1 MPLPLV
7 PLASAL
13 AVPLMGLLRWAS
25 FAAIVN
31 WLTDNGVVRAV
42 EQWIVSAAL
51 ERSGLRL
58 AEEDPL
64 SDASLSAAVS
74 EKFGVPIRSLKDQQM
89 IKEDLDYW
97 MAGQV
102 SERSGYL
109 VRSVSNVDML
119 KEDLER
125 VAAAVLSDR
134 LNIPAGVIAADD
146 GVFDPVAIK
155 ERLLAWA
162 KAELM
167 TSIEAEIGVSLEEI
181 MAIPDIE
188 SAAGEI
194 NGRLALLKSDQ
205 FVTARRLAF
214 NVANTLAMN
223 AVTEYQ
229 QVATRMTKRQRRQEQ
244 LRQAQA
250 KFRRRHGNRQV
261 YVPLG
266 FSAAVTENPPPA
278 GG

>member
-1 MPLPLV
+1 
-7 PLASAL
+7 
-13 AVPLMGLLRWAS
+13 
-25 FAAIVN
+25 
-31 WLTDNGVVRAV
+31 
-42 EQWIVSAAL
+42 
-51 ERSGLRL
+51 
-58 AEEDPL
+58 
-64 SDASLSAAVS
+64 
-74 EKFGVPIRSLKDQQM
+74 
-89 IKEDLDYW
+89 
-97 MAGQV
+97 
-102 SERSGYL
+102 
-109 VRSVSNVDML
+109 
-119 KEDLER
+119 
-125 VAAAVLSDR
+125 
-134 LNIPAGVIAADD
+134 
-146 GVFDPVAIK
+146 
-155 ERLLAWA
+155 
-162 KAELM
+162 
-167 TSIEAEIGVSLEEI
+167 

-194 NGRLALLKSDQ
+194 NGRLALLRSEQ

-266 FSAAVTENPPPA
+266 FSAAVTENQPPA